1 MIADI
6 DAALRTIVTDDAL
19 SGSDV
24 DVAFDAPTKE
34 WAAKRTGPTICA
46 YLYDIR
52 EDVRRRESGF
62 VNEYD
67 GDRIR
72 FRHRPPRYFRLSYL
86 VAAWTQRPEDEH
98 GLLSRLLQSLVT
110 YQAIPPERLGPG
122 LRDVGL
128 PVPMTV
134 ALPPAEDRSFADV
147 WSALGGELKPS
158 LDVVVSAP
166 LPVARPIPVGPPVRR
181 PMVVATQDMTGAAET
196 PFEVRRGHRIEE
208 DTAGEVRS

>member
-1 MIADI
+1 MIADV
-6 DAALRTIVTDDAL
+6 DAALRTLVHDEAL
-19 SGSDV
+19 TGAGV
-24 DVAFDAPTKE
+24 DVAFEAPTKD
-34 WAAKRTGPTICA
+34 WAAKRTSPTISA

-67 GDRIR
+67 GARVR
-72 FRHRPPRYFRLSYL
+72 SRHSPPRYFRLSYL

-98 GLLSRLLQSLVT
+98 GLLSRLLQCLVN
-110 YQAIPPERLGPG
+110 YQSVPTGILGPT
-122 LRDVGL
+122 LRDLGL

-158 LDVVVSAP
+158 LDVVISAP
-166 LPVARPIPVGPPVRR
+166 LPVTRTLSVGPPVLQPTTLDSRDRSWPNTRAGELRRR
-181 PMVVATQDMTGAAET
+181 P
-196 PFEVRRGHRIEE
+196 RIEE
-208 DTAGEVRS
+208 DKDEVRS